1 MKPFYVYMLE
11 CSDRSFYVGHTD
23 DLQTRLAQ
31 HESGALGGHTST
43 RRPVRLVWF
52 EEQPTRDEALRS
64 ELQLKGWSRAK
75 KRALVAG
82 DWATIK
88 RLARGPDW
96 SSVKVERGAASSFD
110 SGPACGGPYAQD
122 ERGGIAPRA
131 TREAVHPERG
141 DRLASSFDSGPA
153 CGGPYAQDE
162 RGEGSRLVPRER
174 RFTPSVATAWPRPS
188 TPGPPVAGPTLRTSG
203 GDPPGFPKKSVRP
216 ERSGRAAAA
225 ESKGGG
231 QPDA

>member
-1 MKPFYVYMLE
+1 MVKPFYVYMLE

-75 KRALVAG
+75 KRALVVG
-82 DWATIK
+82 DWAAIK
-88 RLARGPDW
+88 RLARGPDR
-96 SSVKVERGAASSFD
+96 SSFRSGRGAAPSFVRPERSASSFVRPGRTTSSFD

-122 ERGGIAPRA
+122 EREGDGGPAGHGPYGQDE
-131 TREAVHPERG
+131 REGERPSPTVRKAVHPER
-141 DRLASSFDSGPA
+141 SVSFDSGPA
-153 CGGPYAQDE
+153 RGGPYAQDE
-162 RGEGSRLVPRER
+162 REGEI
-174 RFTPSVATAWPRPS
+174 
-188 TPGPPVAGPTLRTSG
+188 
-203 GDPPGFPKKSVRP
+203 PPGFPKKSVRP

-231 QPDA
+231 HPDA